1 MAEGRFSHDWE
12 LEIVEACAELL
23 GNFGNHRLKD
33 AAGNALASIS
43 KFLQV
48 VRIKK
53 QGARRTQLLVSIV
66 SIQVAQQDM
75 EEQQ

>member
-1 MAEGRFSHDWE
+1 MADGRFSHDWE

-33 AAGNALASIS
+33 AAGNTLASIS

-53 QGARRTQLLVSIV
+53 RGARRTQLLV